1 MKFVHLADLH
11 IGKRINGFSMLD
23 DQKYI
28 LEQIIHA
35 VETDK
40 PDAVFIAGDVYDAPL
55 PPVEAVR
62 LFDEFLTRLSALGV
76 SIFII
81 SGNHDSADRL
91 AFGTNLLVKS
101 RVYISAVL
109 TGKFMPVK
117 LADKYGTVN
126 VYMLPFLKPIHAKK
140 IWPDEEIQ
148 TYEDAV
154 RIAVKNMNINKQER
168 SVIIAHQF
176 ITGAK
181 TSDSEEINVG
191 GLDNISADVFSAFDY
206 AALGHIHRPQKIGY
220 DTVRYAGTPLKYSF
234 SECSHKKMLTFV
246 EIKEKNNI
254 DIELQPLKPLHDMR
268 EIRGNYNDLV
278 LKDNYIGTAADDYIA
293 VTLTDEEEIPDAV
306 SKLRTVYPNIMKL
319 TYDNTRTQTNNIIN
333 ADDTALN
340 EMPIDM
346 LEDFYMLQNNK
357 PFTARQHDFADALI
371 KKIWGME

>member
-28 LEQIIHA
+28 LEQIIHT
-35 VETDK
+35 VDTDK

-101 RVYISAVL
+101 RVYICTAL
-109 TGKFMPVK
+109 TGEFMPVK
-117 LADKYGTVN
+117 LTDQYGTVN
-126 VYMLPFLKPIHAKK
+126 VYMLPFLKPIHARK
-140 IWPDEEIQ
+140 IWPDEDIQ

-154 RIAVKNMNINKQER
+154 RTAVKNMNINKQER
-168 SVIIAHQF
+168 NIIIAHQF

-206 AALGHIHRPQKIGY
+206 AALGHIHRPQKIGC

-234 SECSHKKMLTFV
+234 SECGHKKMLTVV
-246 EIKEKNNI
+246 ELNEKNNI
-254 DIELQPLKPLHDMR
+254 EIELKPLQPLHDMR

-278 LKDNYIGTAADDYIA
+278 LKDNYTGTAVDDYIA

-306 SKLRTVYPNIMKL
+306 SRLRTVYPNIMKL
-319 TYDNTRTQTNNIIN
+319 TYDNTRTQTNNIIS
-333 ADDTALN
+333 ADDTVLN
-340 EMPIDM
+340 VMPID
-346 LEDFYMLQNNK
+346 LLKDFYMLQNNK
-357 PFTARQHDFADALI
+357 QFTDRQRDFADALI

>member
-35 VETDK
+35 VEADK

-191 GLDNISADVFSAFDY
+191 
-206 AALGHIHRPQKIGY
+206 
-220 DTVRYAGTPLKYSF
+220 
-234 SECSHKKMLTFV
+234 
-246 EIKEKNNI
+246 
-254 DIELQPLKPLHDMR
+254 
-268 EIRGNYNDLV
+268 
-278 LKDNYIGTAADDYIA
+278 
-293 VTLTDEEEIPDAV
+293 
-306 SKLRTVYPNIMKL
+306 
-319 TYDNTRTQTNNIIN
+319 
-333 ADDTALN
+333 
-340 EMPIDM
+340 
-346 LEDFYMLQNNK
+346 
-357 PFTARQHDFADALI
+357 
-371 KKIWGME
+371 